1 MQNRCRIYMSH
12 LKDIELNITL
22 GVEEEIFLVD
32 PETKDVI
39 SDPDLRIFEECEKNS
54 EPHKVVRELLRSQI
68 ETNTRV
74 CESVAEV
81 RQSLYETRGTI
92 SEVARKFE
100 AEIVAVST
108 HPFAAWQDQKPTPR
122 KRYESA
128 AMGYQELA
136 RRFLVGG
143 MHIHAGFGNPDLR
156 IQTMNV
162 LRHYLPIFLGLSTS
176 SPFREGR
183 ETGYKSSRL
192 NFMSAIPRTGVP
204 KALSNYEEFKS
215 LERDYQK
222 WGFIS
227 DSGEIWW
234 DIRPSNAYPTI
245 ELRVCDVCTRIDDAM
260 AIVALYACLIRKFM
274 RTETAGLFVRDDVLT
289 EIISENRFQAQ
300 RFGIFAFLADP
311 NDSKRTDIDDVLAR
325 LVDELHD
332 DAEALDCV
340 GDLQHARTIVKN
352 GTSADRQLDLYRL
365 QLLNGKSSHVALC
378 EVVDAAVCETVE
390 GV

>member
-1 MQNRCRIYMSH
+1 MNIH
-12 LKDIELNITL
+12 KDSDLNITL

-32 PETKDVI
+32 PESRDLI
-39 SDPDLRIFEECEKNS
+39 SDPDLRIFDECENKS
-54 EPHKVVRELLRSQI
+54 EPHKVVRELLRTQI

-74 CESVAEV
+74 CESVADV
-81 RQSLYETRGTI
+81 RQSLYETRGII
-92 SEVARKFE
+92 SDTARKYD
-100 AEIVAVST
+100 ADIVAVST

-128 AMGYQELA
+128 ALGYQELA

-143 MHIHAGFGNPDLR
+143 MHIHAGFGTPDLR
-156 IQTMNV
+156 IQAMNV
-162 LRHYLPIFLGLSTS
+162 LRHYLPLFLGLSTS

-204 KALSNYEEFKS
+204 KALANYEEFKS

-227 DSGEIWW
+227 NSAEIWW

-274 RTETAGLFVRDDVLT
+274 RIQSAGQFVRDDVLT

-300 RFGIFAFLADP
+300 RYGIFAFLADP
-311 NDSKRTDIDDVLAR
+311 HDSKRTDIDDVLAR
-325 LVDELHD
+325 LIDELLE

-340 GDLQHARTIVKN
+340 GDLQHARTIVKK

-365 QLLNGKSSHVALC
+365 ELLNGKSSQVALR
-378 EVVDAAVCETVE
+378 EVVDAAVRETVE